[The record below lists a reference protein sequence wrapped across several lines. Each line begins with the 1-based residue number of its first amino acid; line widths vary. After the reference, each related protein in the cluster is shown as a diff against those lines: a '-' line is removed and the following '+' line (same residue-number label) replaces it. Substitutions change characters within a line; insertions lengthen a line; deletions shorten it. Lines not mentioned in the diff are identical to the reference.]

1 MKQEEEDD
9 EEEDEEGEQDEKLI
23 KANLRQTFENGRSKR
38 F

>member
-1 MKQEEEDD
+1 MKQNEDEED
-9 EEEDEEGEQDEKLI
+9 EEEGEQDEKLI